1 MNNINENLY
10 NFILNWLFVN
20 KTWVAIAIGV
30 AIAVAI
36 AGVYASSLT
45 ETAVQEPV
53 ESITQEIPESEQE
66 PEKEEVQPTAG
77 RKFEVN
83 VTESFGYVEP

>member
-1 MNNINENLY
+1 M
-10 NFILNWLFVN
+10 N
-20 KTWVAIAIGV
+20 KTLVAIGIGV
-30 AIAVAI
+30 AIAVTI
-36 AGVYASSLT
+36 VGVYASSLT

-77 RKFEVN
+77 REFEVT
-83 VTESFGYVEP
+83 VKEEFGYEEP